1 MEQVIYKR
9 VQNPTTKKWENIKQ
23 TSEQVDILIAKQ
35 EERKRKEKENQKLE
49 LELHIA
55 KLQGN
60 EISTSKYIEIQE
72 YFNDWIVEQD
82 KEWIADNIDD
92 LHHECF
98 NTDYYIIGTFKAKE
112 WLGNDVFE
120 IINFIKDYEQNHFG
134 ELTTDL
140 SNPEAIVNM
149 YVYIIGEEIVNR
161 FIND

>member
-23 TSEQVDILIAKQ
+23 TSEQV
-35 EERKRKEKENQKLE
+35 EKEKCLAE
-49 LELHIA
+49 ELHMS

-60 EISTSKYIEIQE
+60 EISESKYTEIKE
-72 YFNDWIVEQD
+72 YFNDWIAEQD
-82 KEWIADNIDD
+82 EEWIADHIDD

-98 NTDYYIIGTFKAKE
+98 NTDYYIYGTYKAKE
-112 WLGNDVFE
+112 WLGDDVFE
-120 IINFIKDYEQNHFG
+120 IINFIKEYEQNNFG